1 MKCIGLVI
9 SFVLCALGASAAEVI
24 LQNSSFEVVDVS
36 DAAKAAGWHPI
47 TETGEPPVT
56 VVTNEDACDGT
67 NSMKL
72 AFASNKDGFVGV
84 IQEVPVE
91 PGQRLKFSGEFKRVE
106 LAEGSYLKLGIEWK
120 RADGG
125 EVSRVQDGDINAK
138 TLVAGAWSH
147 FEVAG
152 AAPAGTAKAVLT
164 ITFYSGGKTS
174 GAVLADK
181 MVLETLNK

>member
-1 MKCIGLVI
+1 MKGIWIVL
-9 SFVLCALGASAAEVI
+9 SFVVCAMGARAADVT
-24 LQNSSFEVVDVS
+24 LQNPSFEAIDPS
-36 DAAKAAGWHPI
+36 DAAKATGWHPI
-47 TETGEPPVT
+47 TETGEPPVSM
-56 VVTNEDACDGT
+56 VTQEDACDGT

-72 AFASNKDGFVGV
+72 AFASSKDGFIGL

-91 PGQRLKFSGEFKRVE
+91 PGQKLKFSGEFKKVE

-138 TLVAGAWSH
+138 TLVAGAWNR

-152 AAPAGTAKAVLT
+152 AAPSGTAKAVFT

-181 MVLETLNK
+181 MVVETIK